1 MKKAARPPRAA
12 KTTKRGAKTRLEIT
26 PGTGASTD
34 PVAHLERRLRALSLG
49 LIGAEERERHAI
61 ARELHDHYGQSLTA
75 VVLELDAA
83 GAELCSGELAQ
94 RLQALAAELRTL
106 LADMRDLTLRLK
118 PPLIDEVGL
127 EPALRWL
134 GQRAARAARIEVE
147 FELDPGADRLDA
159 AFELGAFRIAQE
171 ACTNVLRHARASR
184 LRIVLARGADALE
197 VAVSD
202 DGVGFEP
209 ASRTAATGGRGLAG
223 MHERAEL
230 FGWRCEIASAP
241 GRGTRVSVLIPL
253 SRRS

>member
-1 MKKAARPPRAA
+1 
-12 KTTKRGAKTRLEIT
+12 
-26 PGTGASTD
+26 
-34 PVAHLERRLRALSLG
+34 
-49 LIGAEERERHAI
+49 
-61 ARELHDHYGQSLTA
+61 
-75 VVLELDAA
+75 
-83 GAELCSGELAQ
+83 
-94 RLQALAAELRTL
+94 
-106 LADMRDLTLRLK
+106 
-118 PPLIDEVGL
+118 
-127 EPALRWL
+127 
-134 GQRAARAARIEVE
+134 
-147 FELDPGADRLDA
+147 
-159 AFELGAFRIAQE
+159 
-171 ACTNVLRHARASR
+171 